1 MKKLFGLNFLLS
13 TIFLL
18 ISNPTFAAPRTD
30 KNEKAE
36 YYDLRVYTIQ
46 TEQQLK
52 LIDDYWARAA
62 IPALKR
68 LGCGPIGVFTELD
81 TPEITKV
88 YVLIPYPNLEA
99 FAQAP
104 ARLAADSAYQKA
116 GASYLNA
123 PKSDP
128 AYVRFESSLLV
139 AFDGM
144 KHLEVPQSPKSGKPW
159 VFELRTYESHSEAK
173 GMNKVKMFNSGEIP
187 LMHEV
192 NLGPVFFGQALS
204 GSQLPKLVYMV
215 SGENKD
221 EHQKHWKGF
230 FAAPVWKQL
239 SADQGYSGNVSKVVS
254 TFLKR
259 LPSSQI

>member
-1 MKKLFGLNFLLS
+1 MKKQFGLNFLLS
-13 TIFLL
+13 TILLL
-18 ISNPTFAAPRTD
+18 ISNPTFAAPP
-30 KNEKAE
+30 KGNNEKAE
-36 YYDLRVYTIQ
+36 FYELRVYTIK

-52 LIDDYWARAA
+52 LIDDYWANAA

-81 TPEITKV
+81 APEVTKV
-88 YVLIPYPNLEA
+88 YVLIPYPTFEA

-104 ARLAADSAYQKA
+104 ARLAANSEYQKA
-116 GASYLNA
+116 GADYLTA
-123 PKSDP
+123 PKSEP

-144 KHLEVPQSPKSGKPW
+144 KHLEVPQAPKSGKPW
-159 VFELRTYESHSEAK
+159 VFELRTYESHSETK
-173 GMNKVKMFNSGEIP
+173 GINKVKMFNSGEIP

-215 SGENKD
+215 SSENKE

-239 SADQGYSGNVSKVVS
+239 AGDPGYKDNVSKVVS

-259 LPSSQI
+259 MPSSQI

>member
-1 MKKLFGLNFLLS
+1 LSFLLVIS
-13 TIFLL
+13 SLL
-18 ISNPTFAAPRTD
+18 LSNSVLAAKET
-30 KNEKAE
+30 KAGKPE
-36 YYDLRVYTIQ
+36 YYDLRVYTIK
-46 TEQQLK
+46 TEKQLI
-52 LIDDYWARAA
+52 LIDDYWAKAA

-81 TPEITKV
+81 AMEISKV
-88 YVLIPYPNLEA
+88 YVLIPYPTLEA

-104 ARLAADSAYQKA
+104 DRLAADAEYQKA
-116 GASYLNA
+116 GADYLTA

-144 KHLEVPQSPKSGKPW
+144 KHAEVPQSPRSGKPW
-159 VFELRTYESHSEAK
+159 VFELRTYESHSETK
-173 GMNKVKMFNSGEIP
+173 GHNKVKMFNSGEIP

-204 GSQLPKLVYMV
+204 GGQLPKLVYMV
-215 SGENKD
+215 SGENKE

-230 FAAPVWKQL
+230 FEAPVWKQL
-239 SADQGYSGNVSKVVS
+239 IADQSYNGNVSKVIS